1 MLVKMEKGIINNN
14 LQSNMNLQ
22 MIKILIKGRKKIML
36 QMIFIMKDL
45 KNSFVDIN
53 NLSTNNLFYL
63 FTNKYTFIYNNVLKL
78 NYISLKII

>member
-14 LQSNMNLQ
+14 LQLNMDLQ
-22 MIKILIKGRKKIML
+22 MIQILIKERRKIML

-53 NLSTNNLFYL
+53 KNRLCNLIKCNY
-63 FTNKYTFIYNNVLKL
+63 KYTFYILQFLK
-78 NYISLKII
+78 S

>member
-1 MLVKMEKGIINNN
+1 MLVKMEKRIINNN

-63 FTNKYTFIYNNVLKL
+63 FANKYTFIYNNDLKL